1 MNQDNINLENE
12 NYTNEVTNTDQLNLG
27 SKQND
32 GTNIELDNTKSNI
45 YMNTQMISENNVI
58 NSLGNQ
64 IDGQY
69 PENGGSNNNYPQARE
84 DINFYNNNETQNGD
98 IHNDQNKNV
107 GEEGYSENFSKDDG
121 VNNKTVNEKNKKSM
135 SGEKEKILM
144 RPTNTVLRNIVTKR
158 SANIKNSI
166 HNIFFSNVS
175 AMTFDPCIDPINKS
189 DDKSKKD
196 SNLDSKFDF
205 VNDFTKGDEH
215 SENTAKDELN
225 YIYKILNLGCAA
237 SQEDEQVEVTEK
249 GEEIKRIKNEIVNLY
264 NKKSD
269 DEALTLEE
277 CLLNIQSDKN
287 IIELLFYILKNHK
300 IINKKYSQQ
309 YYYIKNDKM
318 NSNILDYETVTNIH
332 KEWRNVNNINNE
344 TQNYN
349 LFNINQNN
357 NEKMQNLNEYTK
369 TNYSQGGFFSFF
381 RNTNEVPSENL
392 EKNMINQMENIGDD
406 TNMDKALLSEI
417 DNNYDEKNHT
427 TNQGNTKDL
436 YKCVS
441 CEQVCMHVYYILK
454 PNNIKNISYGV
465 LDKCVWCSNCY
476 SSSKYPNILNSSNFV
491 KVNVPYSFSETQ
503 WTTYEIEKLIDGVCK
518 YKNNWDQI
526 SQYVKT
532 KTPYECIYKF
542 ISMPLSNPYFDIDNA
557 LNINNISFQSYKQNN
572 TLLSLLSFICNY
584 ISPYI
589 GAYAAKKIVDII
601 LKKQKD
607 FQLNQANNTEN
618 REQNENANTATS
630 QDGAKLEQ
638 TANQEMVSSSIDNT
652 QNDHE
657 NNQEGNNPG
666 QVDTSN
672 GITYKREQEENDL
685 ANGEQNNESQKGNKT
700 VGDENMNVNNNGNN
714 NAQPSTYI
722 LKEKDMQEIHNT
734 IISASKKRAKQLA
747 DLEKHNIKKLLRELA
762 IINTKKVK
770 LKLKQYQYLQNYFE
784 IQNQLMEKKLSH
796 VENKDTGA

>member
-12 NYTNEVTNTDQLNLG
+12 NYTNEVTNTDHVNLD

-32 GTNIELDNTKSNI
+32 GANIELDNTQ
-45 YMNTQMISENNVI
+45 TISENNVI

-64 IDGQY
+64 IDSQY
-69 PENGGSNNNYPQARE
+69 PENGEGNINSLQTGE

-98 IHNDQNKNV
+98 MQNDKNKNP
-107 GEEGYSENFSKDDG
+107 GEEGCGENFSKDDG
-121 VNNKTVNEKNKKSM
+121 INNKTANDKNKKSM
-135 SGEKEKILM
+135 NGEKEKILM

-175 AMTFDPCIDPINKS
+175 AMTFDPCIDHINKS
-189 DDKSKKD
+189 DDKNKKE
-196 SNLDSKFDF
+196 NNF
-205 VNDFTKGDEH
+205 VNNFINSDEH
-215 SENTAKDELN
+215 SEHTAKEELN
-225 YIYKILNLGCAA
+225 YIYKILNLGCIA
-237 SQEDEQVEVTEK
+237 SQEEEQVEVTEK
-249 GEEIKRIKNEIVNLY
+249 GEEIIRVKNEIVNLY
-264 NKKSD
+264 NQKSD

-300 IINKKYSQQ
+300 IINKKYTQQ
-309 YYYIKNDKM
+309 YYYIKNDKI
-318 NSNILDYETVTNIH
+318 NSNMLDYETVTNIH
-332 KEWRNVNNINNE
+332 KEWRNINNINSD
-344 TQNYN
+344 TQNYD
-349 LFNINQNN
+349 FYN
-357 NEKMQNLNEYTK
+357 NEQMQNLNEYTK
-369 TNYSQGGFFSFF
+369 MNYGQDGSFPFFG
-381 RNTNEVPSENL
+381 NTNEIPYSENF
-392 EKNMINQMENIGDD
+392 EKNMINQMKNIGDV
-406 TNMDKALLSEI
+406 TNVDKAFLSGI
-417 DNNYDEKNHT
+417 DNNYDGKINI
-427 TNQGNTKDL
+427 TNQGNSKDL

-503 WTTYEIEKLIDGVCK
+503 WTTHEVEKLIDAVCK

-526 SQYVKT
+526 SQYVNT

-607 FQLNQANNTEN
+607 SQINQTNNTEN
-618 REQNENANTATS
+618 SQQNENLDTAIS
-630 QDGAKLEQ
+630 QDGVKLEQ
-638 TANQEMVSSSIDNT
+638 THSSIDKS
-652 QNDHE
+652 QNNHE
-657 NNQEGNNPG
+657 NNQEGNPN
-666 QVDTSN
+666 QTDTTN
-672 GITYKREQEENDL
+672 DIAYKPEQEENNLSNND
-685 ANGEQNNESQKGNKT
+685 QNNETQKGNKT
-700 VGDENMNVNNNGNN
+700 VGDENMNVNN

-747 DLEKHNIKKLLRELA
+747 DLERHNIKKLLRELA

-784 IQNQLMEKKLSH
+784 IQNQLMVKNLQHIKM
-796 VENKDTGA
+796 ENL

>member
-12 NYTNEVTNTDQLNLG
+12 NYTNEVTNTDQLNLE

-32 GTNIELDNTKSNI
+32 GTNPELDNTKSNL
-45 YMNTQMISENNVI
+45 YMNTQTISENNVI

-64 IDGQY
+64 IDSQY
-69 PENGGSNNNYPQARE
+69 AENGGGNNNLIQTGE
-84 DINFYNNNETQNGD
+84 DINFYNNNEIQNGD
-98 IHNDQNKNV
+98 IQNDKNKNG
-107 GEEGYSENFSKDDG
+107 GEEGCAENFSKDDG
-121 VNNKTVNEKNKKSM
+121 VNSKTANDKNKKSM
-135 SGEKEKILM
+135 NGEKEKILM

-175 AMTFDPCIDPINKS
+175 AMTFDPCIDHINKS
-189 DDKSKKD
+189 DNKNKKET
-196 SNLDSKFDF
+196 NLDSKFNF
-205 VNDFTKGDEH
+205 VNDLTNSDEN

-249 GEEIKRIKNEIVNLY
+249 GEEIIRVKNEIVNLY
-264 NKKSD
+264 NKKGD

-309 YYYIKNDKM
+309 YYYIKNDKI
-318 NSNILDYETVTNIH
+318 NSNMLDYETVTNIH
-332 KEWRNVNNINNE
+332 EEWRHINNINSD

-349 LFNINQNN
+349 IFNINPNN
-357 NEKMQNLNEYTK
+357 NEQMQNLNEYTK
-369 TNYSQGGFFSFF
+369 MNYEQDGSFPFFG
-381 RNTNEVPSENL
+381 NTNEVPYSENF
-392 EKNMINQMENIGDD
+392 EKNMINQMKNIGDA
-406 TNMDKALLSEI
+406 TNIDKALFNEI
-417 DNNYDEKNHT
+417 DNNYGGNKNI
-427 TNQGNTKDL
+427 TNQGNSKDL

-441 CEQVCMHVYYILK
+441 CEQICMHVYYILK

-491 KVNVPYSFSETQ
+491 KVNVPYSFSEAQ
-503 WTTYEIEKLIDGVCK
+503 WTTYEVEKLIDAVCK

-607 FQLNQANNTEN
+607 SQINQTNNTEN
-618 REQNENANTATS
+618 SEQNADTAIS
-630 QDGAKLEQ
+630 QDGVKLEQ
-638 TANQEMVSSSIDNT
+638 TADHEMPRSSIDKN

-657 NNQEGNNPG
+657 NNQEGNPD
-666 QVDTSN
+666 QIDASN
-672 GITYKREQEENDL
+672 GIAYKREQEENDL
-685 ANGEQNNESQKGNKT
+685 ANTEQNNEAQRGNKT

-796 VENKDTGA
+796 VEDKDT